1 MNTKK
6 NIIILF
12 IAIIIYIIISIVY
25 QNLTIKNKYIDVYVL
40 NRDVK
45 RGENL
50 NINDLI
56 KMSVLS
62 DKLHLEEYSF
72 DINNE
77 YVFKD
82 NLYKNQ
88 IVSDSIVIKK
98 DEYISSNLE
107 IVSIKLDS
115 IDNAASFQIEKGSV
129 VNIFYTSK
137 IQDVSNILGKIN
149 KENIVLGKGNSEII
163 TLKLFENI
171 KILNTY
177 NKEGQ
182 IIKNDS
188 SNKLISTISI
198 ELTKE
203 NAMLVNS
210 LKNKGEFIVTI
221 VR

>member
-25 QNLTIKNKYIDVYVL
+25 QNLTIKNKYIVVYVL